1 MSTAAFGFTNILIA
15 AEERDNRG
23 TMSGDVSAALYAEA
37 KSRKINPSKHSDALD
52 QSRDLIV
59 SDAVAAFGRQIKSHV
74 SPTWDIRGHSL
85 LIAADG
91 ISLESIDWGTGL

>member
-15 AEERDNRG
+15 AEERNNRG
-23 TMSGDVSAALYAEA
+23 TMHGAVSAALYAEA
-37 KSRKINPSKHSDALD
+37 KSLKINPTKPSDALD

-59 SDAVAAFGRQIKSHV
+59 GDAVAAFGRQIESRV
-74 SPTWDIRGHSL
+74 TPTWEIRGHSL

-91 ISLESIDWGTGL
+91 INLETIDWGTGL